1 MPKLETKHI
10 ADRLIE
16 RLKQLEAGEDVALRE
31 LRSLLNAEQLAEMD
45 AAWEQQQE
53 LRKKRRARSKEE
65 ELALGW
71 LSKREIQIAAV
82 RVACDAASEN
92 ALETLEDERNRKEMR
107 QAKTYMRAYFDARD
121 DGKDALSAA
130 SYANNELTRAA
141 LTRVDGAQVRT
152 MNQRDAEVRKVEDEL
167 RARIYTQMTADER
180 EQHDMLQESSSTTY
194 KKAKNKKS

>member
-1 MPKLETKHI
+1 MPKLEAKHI

-65 ELALGW
+65 ELALDW

-92 ALETLEDERNRKEMR
+92 ALETLENERNRKEMR

-130 SYANNELTRAA
+130 SYA
-141 LTRVDGAQVRT
+141 T
-152 MNQRDAEVRKVEDEL
+152 MNSLVL
-167 RARIYTQMTADER
+167 
-180 EQHDMLQESSSTTY
+180 L
-194 KKAKNKKS
+194 